1 MKPKRS
7 CQYFHIFPHISTLPP
22 FYIPSFHRMNNHTA
36 TIDDNCCF
44 GHGSCG
50 VSGIPFYICSH
61 PTYISPF
68 FEDQSSRLQSPPI
81 WPSGPAPHLSTV
93 AAVRLPPP
101 ITGGQFILKWI
112 RHQRSWY
119 YGQKCK
125 TPLEEWWS
133 VINSY
138 KLQPWPKIL
147 NDFSSNEGL
156 AEGAAFGPHTSSFG
170 ILGFLLKYRICLVN
184 FGRSAAQRAKD
195 KAFFYTGSCVE
206 TGRRIDTLPPG
217 WRKACLSS
225 CIIRFV
231 NTLNRSR

>member
-44 GHGSCG
+44 GYGSCG

-68 FEDQSSRLQSPPI
+68 FEDQSSRLRSPPI

-101 ITGGQFILKWI
+101 ITGGPFILKWI

-138 KLQPWPKIL
+138 KLQPWPKTL

-156 AEGAAFGPHTSSFG
+156 AEGAAFGPPHQQLRDSGFSLKIPYMSRQFWKIRSPKSKGQSLFLHRQLCWNWAPHWHTTSW
-170 ILGFLLKYRICLVN
+170 LKE
-184 FGRSAAQRAKD
+184 S
-195 KAFFYTGSCVE
+195 
-206 TGRRIDTLPPG
+206 LP
-217 WRKACLSS
+217 
-225 CIIRFV
+225 F
-231 NTLNRSR
+231 